1 MFLYRDV
8 MYNATTEDKH
18 LAEVIA
24 AKHRNGPSEVCRLVF
39 MPKYSAFADMP
50 GRSHRASRSAGWS
63 RGNSTPSD
71 STIVTADFRIGCL
84 LRW

>member
-24 AKHRNGPSEVCRLVF
+24 AKHRNGPSEVC
-39 MPKYSAFADMP
+39 SAFADMP